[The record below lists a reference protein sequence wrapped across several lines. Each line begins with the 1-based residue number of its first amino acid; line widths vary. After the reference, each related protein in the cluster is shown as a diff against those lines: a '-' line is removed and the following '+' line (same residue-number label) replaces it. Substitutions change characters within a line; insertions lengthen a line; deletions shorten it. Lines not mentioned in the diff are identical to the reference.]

1 MMEEQIIIW
10 EAPKLEA
17 PEFRL
22 YYDSDGAVICYT
34 GDKSIEGD
42 NYIVIDSQTFAEC
55 RPDIRVING
64 KITKIQPNQV
74 VHKLM
79 PDDSEGISCHTED
92 ISIIVD
98 ASEEHT
104 KWKLKTYEL

>member
-1 MMEEQIIIW
+1 MEEQTILW
-10 EAPKLEA
+10 EAPKIEA

-22 YYDSDGAVICYT
+22 YYDSDGNVICYT

-55 RPDIRVING
+55 RPDVRVVNG
-64 KITKIQPNQV
+64 KITKSQPNQV

-79 PDDSEGISCHTED
+79 PNDSEGISCHIED

>member
-1 MMEEQIIIW
+1 MEEQFIIW

-22 YYDSDGAVICYT
+22 YYDDNGAVICYT

-42 NYIVIDSQTFAEC
+42 NFIVIDRQTFAEG
-55 RPDIRVING
+55 RPDLRVING
-64 KITKIQPNQV
+64 KITKSQPNQV

-79 PDDSEGISCHTED
+79 PNDSEGISCHTED
-92 ISIIVD
+92 ISVIVD

>member
-1 MMEEQIIIW
+1 MEEQFIIW

-42 NYIVIDSQTFAEC
+42 NYIVIDRHIFAEG

-64 KITKIQPNQV
+64 KITKYQQNQV

-79 PDDSEGISCHTED
+79 PNDSEGIACSFDD
-92 ISIIVD
+92 ISIVVD
-98 ASEEHT
+98 ENEKHT